1 MVESPSQRYRKA
13 DKGILWKTWGVN
25 VLPSFKSLEGR
36 FAIVAHR
43 GASAYKPEN
52 TVRAVRRA
60 LEMGADAVE
69 VDVRLSADGYPVVIH
84 DETVDRTT
92 NGSGRVDELTL
103 SALRQLDAGLGEKI
117 PLLGEVL
124 EEVKGRAVLF
134 VELKLPEV
142 ADKAVAEVVER
153 DMLDDVLFISFFP
166 EALIRVRELVPSS
179 HIGLIYFKPPG
190 GILEAK
196 RLRADA
202 VLPKYNMATEKAV
215 KFAKRLKLY
224 VVAWTVDDPSL
235 ALRLKQRGVDAVAT
249 NAPDKLMHLRSNP

>member
-1 MVESPSQRYRKA
+1 MLRVIR
-13 DKGILWKTWGVN
+13 GVN
-25 VLPSFKSLEGR
+25 VLPSFRSLEGR
-36 FAIVAHR
+36 FAVVAHR
-43 GASAYKPEN
+43 GASAYEPEN

-60 LEMGADAVE
+60 LEMGVDAVE

-92 NGSGRVDELTL
+92 NGSGKVGELTL

-117 PLLGEVL
+117 LLLDEIL

-134 VELKLPEV
+134 VELKLPEA
-142 ADKAVAEVVER
+142 ADKAVAEVLER

-166 EALIRVRELVPSS
+166 EALVRVRELAPSS

-196 RLRADA
+196 KFHADA
-202 VLPKYNMATEKAV
+202 VLPRYNMATEKAV
-215 KFAKRLKLY
+215 KFAKQLRLY
-224 VVAWTVDDPSL
+224 VVAWTVDDPLL
-235 ALRLKQRGVDAVAT
+235 ALQLKQRGVDAVAT
-249 NAPDKLMHLRSNP
+249 NVPDKLTNLRSDP